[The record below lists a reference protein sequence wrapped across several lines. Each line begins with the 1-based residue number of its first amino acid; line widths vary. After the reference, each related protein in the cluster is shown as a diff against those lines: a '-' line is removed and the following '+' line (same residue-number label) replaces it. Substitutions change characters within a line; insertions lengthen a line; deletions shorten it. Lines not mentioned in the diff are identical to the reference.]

1 MRQNMLLL
9 ILIIML
15 SIISISGC
23 TDSMNVSPTP
33 TPLPSPTPA
42 YEAAQTPTQAPDN
55 STEPASGNSTE
66 QIHVTPTTQVPVPTQ
81 TQNGASNPTQVP
93 TIVPSPTVSPT
104 PTSTPLPTGNIHFR
118 VITAAGDRP
127 DSQWIDTVTVTIAGG
142 PTYSGKSLVGDFF
155 DLPYGQYT
163 VSATVIYIVN
173 SNGDLTT
180 YVYKNNGRDINL
192 SWESMGLH
200 LGCDL
205 VSKNSIPLPTPT
217 PTTTPSPTASPGPN
231 GTISG

>member
-1 MRQNMLLL
+1 MVLRIQRRYRPSCLRRRCLLRQPQRPYRPV
-9 ILIIML
+9 IF
-15 SIISISGC
+15 ISG
-23 TDSMNVSPTP
+23 
-33 TPLPSPTPA
+33 LLRQQGI
-42 YEAAQTPTQAPDN
+42 E
-55 STEPASGNSTE
+55 
-66 QIHVTPTTQVPVPTQ
+66 
-81 TQNGASNPTQVP
+81 
-93 TIVPSPTVSPT
+93 
-104 PTSTPLPTGNIHFR
+104 
-118 VITAAGDRP
+118 P

-180 YVYKNNGRDINL
+180 YVYKNTGRDINL

-205 VSKNSIPLPTPT
+205 VSKNSVPLPTPT
-217 PTTTPSPTASPGPN
+217 PTTTPSPTASAGPT
-231 GTISG
+231 GTISGRVTTQYGPRRRL